1 MINEPLQRKHQRS
14 ITTKLFFGFPPKKKK
29 KHKDHA
35 TAVKYDEQNQPL

>member
-29 KHKDHA
+29 HKDHA